1 MTNSRVCECGKG
13 TMSFKTEDAGKTI
26 RCPDCEREY
35 MVFLEMDEN
44 SNDME
49 YELFAEPTQELLL
62 E

>member
-13 TMSFKTEDAGKTI
+13 TMYFKTEDAGKI
-26 RCPDCEREY
+26 INCPDCSREY
-35 MVFLEMDEN
+35 MVFMEMEEGP
-44 SNDME
+44 DMI